1 MTTISRNRADAHA
14 VWIGVA
20 KGLGILAGIALVG
33 GIVFFCS
40 FILPKIEAAN
50 LDDAGARPGATL
62 RLLMQTTH
70 FVIKYFWL
78 ILVAGLVLG
87 FVSARNASSRRS
99 EMPRD

>member
-1 MTTISRNRADAHA
+1 MTTMSRNRADSHA

-33 GIVFFCS
+33 GIVFLCS
-40 FILPKIEAAN
+40 FSLPKIEAN
-50 LDDAGARPGATL
+50 LYEAGARPGAPL

-78 ILVAGLVLG
+78 ILAAGLVLG
-87 FVSARNASSRRS
+87 FVSARNASSRRP

>member
-1 MTTISRNRADAHA
+1 MTTLSHNRADAHA

-33 GIVFFCS
+33 GIVFFCY
-40 FILPKIEAAN
+40 FMLPKIEAN
-50 LDDAGARPGATL
+50 LYDAGARPSAPL
-62 RLLMQTTH
+62 RSLILTTH

-78 ILVAGLVLG
+78 ILVAGLGLG
-87 FVSARNASSRRS
+87 FVSARNASSRRP